1 MPALP
6 VSKNQIYLIDD
17 QFYQVVGDF
26 SEVRT
31 ENDFQLENI
40 NNDRDKFQV
49 STKEAR
55 KNIRTGKWQ
64 LVEIE

>member
-1 MPALP
+1 MSALP
-6 VSKNQIYLIDD
+6 ISKNQIYLIDD
-17 QFYQVVGDF
+17 EFYQVVGDF

-40 NNDRDKFQV
+40 NNDKDKFQV

-64 LVEIE
+64 LVDIE